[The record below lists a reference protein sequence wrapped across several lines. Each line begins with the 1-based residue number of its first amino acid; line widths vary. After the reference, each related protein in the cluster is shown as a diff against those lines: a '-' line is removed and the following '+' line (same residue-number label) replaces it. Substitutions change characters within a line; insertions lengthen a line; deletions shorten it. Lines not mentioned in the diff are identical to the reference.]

1 MNRLFNPQPRVQVLE
16 PAAGLRVVVLDDV
29 LLQPEAVVQWAAV
42 HRFEAPEGNL
52 YPGAVMGL
60 PDEFDSRLRD
70 LFWQHARAPLAL
82 RRCQAAYVRLA
93 LTRTPVQQLQP
104 LQWLCHRDRI
114 DEDAPDAMFAA
125 SVLYLF
131 RNPQLGGTRFF
142 VPRLPEQELAELFRD
157 AKALPPTDFSA
168 RHGIAPGY
176 PAEDSAYFDCVAT
189 VPAAWNRMIIYDGG
203 GYHSAAID
211 QPDLLGDGAATG
223 RLTLNGFFPCRRQ
236 TTAVR
241 HP

>member
-1 MNRLFNPQPRVQVLE
+1 MIRLFNPQPRVQVLE
-16 PAAGLRVVVLDDV
+16 PAPGLRCVVLDDV
-29 LLQPEAVVQWAAV
+29 LLEPETLVSFAAG
-42 HRFEAPEGNL
+42 RCFEAPEGNL
-52 YPGAVMGL
+52 YPGLVMGL
-60 PDEFDSRLRD
+60 SAEFDQRLRD
-70 LFWQHARAPLAL
+70 LFWQHARGPLRL
-82 RRCQAAYVRLA
+82 RRCHAAYVRLA
-93 LTRTPVQQLQP
+93 LATTPVDQLQP

-114 DEDAPDAMFAA
+114 DDDPEAMFAA

-131 RNPQLGGTRFF
+131 RDPALGGTRFF
-142 VPRLPEQELAELFRD
+142 APRRPADELAELFRD
-157 AKALPPTDFSA
+157 AEALSASEFSA

-211 QPDLLGDGAATG
+211 RPDLLGDDATTG

-236 TTAVR
+236 AAAR
-241 HP
+241 LA